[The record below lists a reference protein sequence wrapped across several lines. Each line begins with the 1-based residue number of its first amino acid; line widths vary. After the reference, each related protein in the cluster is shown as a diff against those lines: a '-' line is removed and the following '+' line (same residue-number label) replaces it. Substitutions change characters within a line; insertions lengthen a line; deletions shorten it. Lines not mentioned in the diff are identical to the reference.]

1 MRSEGRIVTSVV
13 GLLVV
18 VVCVLGG
25 FVLSHGKILAL
36 WQPYEFLIIAGGAF
50 GAFVA
55 GNPFATVKASLAGM
69 MGLLKGPTYREQD
82 FLDLLALL
90 HDLFNKVRKDGM
102 LSLESDIEAPAESA
116 LFNAYPALVNEH
128 HLIEFLTD
136 CLRLMV
142 GGNLDPHELEMLL
155 DAELDL
161 HHQEQEA
168 PSHAVQV
175 MADSLPGFGI
185 VAAVMGIVI
194 TMSSLGG
201 GDTSQVGEHVAAAL
215 VGTFLGILLSYG
227 VAGPIASAMA
237 NRAREDGKAFECV
250 KVALIANLRGYNP
263 KVAVE
268 FARKTLPAKGR
279 PNFLE
284 LEEHLKSAR

>member
-1 MRSEGRIVTSVV
+1 MTSVV
-13 GLLVV
+13 GLVTVV
-18 VVCVLGG
+18 ACVLGG

-55 GNPFATVKASLAGM
+55 GNPLATVKAAMAGVA
-69 MGLLKGPTYREQD
+69 GLLKGPTYREQD

-102 LSLESDIEAPAESA
+102 LSLEADIEAPGESA
-116 LFNAYPALVNEH
+116 LLNAYPSLVKEH

-142 GGNLDPHELEMLL
+142 GGNLDPQELETLL

-161 HHQEQEA
+161 HHHEQEA

-201 GDTSQVGEHVAAAL
+201 GDTSAVGEHVASAL

-237 NRAREDGKAFECV
+237 NRVREDGKAFECV

-284 LEEHLKSAR
+284 LEEHLKAAR